1 MTIISQDTMQ
11 KVLNVAYNKA
21 VNGLSISGLPDFDSA
36 YKLAEDYK
44 TKYPNDLEKQI
55 DSFINWQCTKAGLSG
70 ATTGFGGFITMA
82 VTLPAN
88 ITSVIAI
95 QLRMIATIAILCGY
109 DVKNDKVKTL
119 IYCCLVKQSIE
130 DVIKATGIKIAQ
142 KFGVKLIQRIPMD
155 IIKIINKA
163 VGFKLITKF
172 GQKGFVNLGKAV
184 PLFGAVLG
192 ATIDVASTKAIGT
205 FTKKTLMSEQ
215 TKNNFI
221 EAEIIEEK

>member
-1 MTIISQDTMQ
+1 MAIISQDTMQ
-11 KVLNVAYNKA
+11 KVLNVAYDKA

-44 TKYPNDLEKQI
+44 TKYPNNLEKQI
-55 DSFINWQCTKAGLSG
+55 NSFIKWQCRKAGLSG
-70 ATTGFGGFITMA
+70 AATGLGGFATMA

-119 IYCCLVKQSIE
+119 IYCCLVKKSFE
-130 DVIKATGIKIAQ
+130 DVIKSIGV
-142 KFGVKLIQRIPMD
+142 KFAEKYSIKLIQRIPYD
-155 IIKIINKA
+155 IIKVINKY
-163 VGFKLITKF
+163 VGMKLITKF
-172 GQKGFVNLGKAV
+172 GQKGLVNLGKLV
-184 PLFGAVLG
+184 PIAGCFLG
-192 ATIDVASTKAIGT
+192 ATIDWTSTKAIGVYS
-205 FTKKTLMSEQ
+205 KKELMSEQ